1 MRSADHGGS
10 RGRGQSPMTPDVF
23 RLRFPA
29 LEHTV
34 WLDTPAAGPGAGPVV
49 DAVSEALDAW
59 RSGERHWSSWWEQT
73 RQECRSL
80 IATFLGVPGTSVA
93 LVGSVAEAAATVASC
108 LPPGRVV
115 VGAEEYRSNL
125 FPWLALDG
133 RMHQVVCVRSRDG
146 GVRTADL
153 IAAITP
159 GTVLVAVSEVLSC
172 DGVRADLPALRRA
185 ADEVAAR
192 LFIDATQSQGVLRL
206 DFASLRPDYLAV
218 HGYKWML
225 CPRGAAW
232 LAVREDRIDQLR
244 PLLPNPQSAA
254 DHAWFGG
261 PFRAAPGAAR
271 CDTSPAWLSWA
282 GARAALQ
289 LILALPPER
298 VERHC
303 LRLAVTFRDGARAA
317 GAVPVGDGTSHI
329 AAARVADSRSLLAR
343 LRSSGIRAA
352 ALGDRLRVG
361 FHYFNNDS
369 DVEAILSVLRES
381 S

>member
-1 MRSADHGGS
+1 
-10 RGRGQSPMTPDVF
+10 MTPDAF

-34 WLDTPAAGPGAGPVV
+34 WLDTPAAAPGADPVV
-49 DAVSEALDAW
+49 DAVTEAVEVW
-59 RSGERHWSSWWEQT
+59 RSGERHWSTWWEET

-80 IATFLGVPGTSVA
+80 IAAYLGVPDSCVA
-93 LVGSVAEAAATVASC
+93 LMGSFAEAAATVAAC

-133 RMHQVVCVRSRDG
+133 GAHQVVCVHSQHG

-159 GTVLVAVSEVLSC
+159 GTVLVTVSEVLSC
-172 DGVRADLPALRRA
+172 DGVRADLPALRQA
-185 ADEVAAR
+185 ADEVGAW
-192 LFIDATQSQGVLRL
+192 LFIDATQSLGALRL
-206 DFASLRPDYLAV
+206 DFASLRPDYVAV

-232 LAVREDRIDQLR
+232 LAAREDRTGQLR

-261 PFRAAPGAAR
+261 PLRAAPGAAC

-289 LILALPPER
+289 LSLALPPER
-298 VERHC
+298 VEQHC
-303 LRLAVTFRDGARAA
+303 LRLAATFRDGAREA
-317 GAVPVGDGTSHI
+317 GAVLVGDGTSQI
-329 AAARVADSRSLLAR
+329 AAVRVADSRSLLAR
-343 LRSSGIRAA
+343 LQSSGIRAA

-369 DVEAILSVLRES
+369 DVEAVLRVLRES
-381 S
+381 L